1 MDVRDV
7 SVRRLDQSRV
17 GAILTGEAEALKG
30 GPPVRAMLIQNTNP
44 LAVAPHQEK
53 VRRGFSRD
61 DLFTCVHEQFMT
73 DTARYADIVLPAT
86 MFLEHDDLYTAG
98 GHQHLQFAAKVVDA
112 PEGCRSNHEVIT
124 ALARRVG
131 AEHPAFSMS
140 PREIIDWT
148 LRESGYGDL
157 ATLERERWLDLQPPF
172 EESHFLSGF
181 GFPDGK
187 FRFKAD
193 WTNAPVANDGMR
205 GPWRAMPSLPDYWP
219 INEAADE
226 DHPFKLATSPAR
238 NFLNSTFTQTPTSLT
253 REQRPEV
260 LINPSDA
267 ATLGLSQGDVVQL
280 GNERGRTRL
289 HARIVEAVK
298 PGVLVSEGIWPP
310 SSFLDGWGINVLVG
324 DDSVAPYGGAAFH
337 DVSVWAR
344 RI

>member
-1 MDVRDV
+1 MIEGLDVRDL

-17 GAILTGEAEALKG
+17 GAILTGDAEALKG

-98 GHQHLQFAAKVVDA
+98 GHQHLQFAAKVIDP
-112 PEGCRSNHEVIT
+112 PEGCRSNHEVIA

-157 ATLERERWLDLQPPF
+157 ATLESERWLDLQPPF
-172 EESHFLSGF
+172 EESHFLDGF

-193 WTNAPVANDGMR
+193 WKDTPVANDGMR
-205 GPWRAMPSLPDYWP
+205 GPLARDAESARLL
-219 INEAADE
+219 ADQRRRRRRSPVQAC
-226 DHPFKLATSPAR
+226 DLAGPKFPQFDLHRDADLACR
-238 NFLNSTFTQTPTSLT
+238 GNSGP
-253 REQRPEV
+253 
-260 LINPSDA
+260 
-267 ATLGLSQGDVVQL
+267 
-280 GNERGRTRL
+280 
-289 HARIVEAVK
+289 K
-298 PGVLVSEGIWPP
+298 C
-310 SSFLDGWGINVLVG
+310 
-324 DDSVAPYGGAAFH
+324 
-337 DVSVWAR
+337 
-344 RI
+344 